1 MPLGSATMS
10 GCCATAGTRAEAD
23 AACDD
28 LRRRLDGTNVNS
40 QTFLA
45 TDYLNHFN
53 EIVMLLD
60 ILADC
65 PECFEDARSWQPKS
79 YVKHFADSSLS
90 DRDVAI
96 EAYAMA
102 PAKYRHRF
110 DRIVEHMDNL
120 VLFALRRLEAPVA
133 SQDTAT
139 IQRIAGAVAM
149 RMQELVAMASAV
161 IHGNVATSGQE
172 HVDALMRQEA

>member
-1 MPLGSATMS
+1 MADK
-10 GCCATAGTRAEAD
+10 RAESK
-23 AACDD
+23 AAFEEMQ
-28 LRRRLDGTNVNS
+28 RRLQGTNVNP

-79 YVKHFADSSLS
+79 YAQHFADSSLS
-90 DRDVAI
+90 DRDLTV
-96 EAYAMA
+96 EAYRKA

-133 SQDTAT
+133 GQDTAM
-139 IQRIAGAVAM
+139 IQRIAGAVAQ

-161 IHGNVATSGQE
+161 IHGNVATSGQDD
-172 HVDALMRQEA
+172 VDALLGERN